1 MILKKTSL
9 FIIFIIFLTGMAFA
23 GEVPEAMRT
32 KLTKHL
38 VKLNKNNEGKELVI
52 NKLENT
58 HIRNVERYEMYE
70 RVYHTGRKKKH
81 YVGPVFLVVQDSIY
95 AMPTEYNRYV
105 RDRGETITEDN
116 AFEKVE
122 EFIKLW
128 ITVPVEIEKIRW
140 KNLS

>member
-1 MILKKTSL
+1 M
-9 FIIFIIFLTGMAFA
+9 
-23 GEVPEAMRT
+23 
-32 KLTKHL
+32 L
-38 VKLNKNNEGKELVI
+38 VQF
-52 NKLENT
+52 
-58 HIRNVERYEMYE
+58 
-70 RVYHTGRKKKH
+70 
-81 YVGPVFLVVQDSIY
+81 FLVVQDSIY

-140 KNLS
+140 KDLNFTGGNKKNNDSRDKCYGGYTYRIEAISYSAEQDIRIKWNIGYFNQKFAEIKVTPLHHGSEIFEEPEGMINIYHH